1 MMVQIDTFIWV
12 TLAAVFISIFTYLLL
27 PGFARRLK
35 RNGIVGKDLHK
46 HSKPRIAERGG
57 IILML
62 SFAVFISIV
71 YFLTRDVLALYALA
85 VSLAFGLYGLWD
97 DMKQSGK
104 YQKLLVSTAIAIGA
118 LVLSGFPGLVWIPLL
133 ILLIAV
139 SNIFNLFA
147 GFNGLEIGC
156 SSIVSFFFA
165 LSCLLLGKTEA
176 FYLSFGVFF
185 ILIAFLA
192 HNKYPAKIFP
202 GNVGT
207 LLIGGFFS
215 SLALYYNLFVVLI
228 PLLSIYILDVVLKGW
243 SAGYFSRS
251 EKIPTMVN
259 GDGTLVSGGD
269 YLSLPRFILRF
280 KSLTEKKLVSL
291 VWKLEIAV
299 GGLTLFLVI
308 LGTA

>member
-1 MMVQIDTFIWV
+1 MMVQIDAFIWV
-12 TLAAVFISIFTYLLL
+12 TLAAVIISLFTYSVL
-27 PGFARRLK
+27 PGLARRLK
-35 RNGIVGKDLHK
+35 RSGIVGKDLHK
-46 HSKPRIAERGG
+46 KRKPRVAERGG

-62 SFAVFISIV
+62 SFALFMAFV
-71 YFLTRDVLALYALA
+71 YFLTRDVLVLYAFL
-85 VSLAFGLYGLWD
+85 VSLAFGFYGLWD
-97 DMKQSGK
+97 DMKPQGK
-104 YQKLLVSTAIAIGA
+104 YQKLLVSTGIALGA
-118 LVLSGFPGLVWIPLL
+118 LALAGFPGLVWIPLL

-215 SLALYYNLFVVLI
+215 SLALYYSLFVALI

-251 EKIPTMVN
+251 EKIPTRVN
-259 GDGTLVSGGD
+259 GDGTLAPGGD
-269 YLSLPRFILRF
+269 YLSFTRLILRF
-280 KSLTEKKLVSL
+280 KSLTEEKLVSL
-291 VWKLEIAV
+291 VWKLEIAI
-299 GGLTLFLVI
+299 GSLTLFLI
-308 LGTA
+308 LIAGL

>member
-1 MMVQIDTFIWV
+1 MALHTSTFIWV
-12 TLAAVFISIFTYLLL
+12 TLAAVIISLFTYSVL
-27 PGFARRLK
+27 PALARRLK
-35 RNGIVGKDLHK
+35 RSGIVGKDLHK
-46 HSKPRIAERGG
+46 KRKPRVAERGG
-57 IILML
+57 IILLL
-62 SFAVFISIV
+62 SFALFMAFV
-71 YFLTRDVLALYALA
+71 YFLIRDVLVLYALL
-85 VSLAFGLYGLWD
+85 VSLAFGIYGLWD

-104 YQKLLVSTAIAIGA
+104 YQKLLVSIGIALGA
-118 LVLSGFPGLVWIPLL
+118 LALSGFPWLAWIPLL

-165 LSCLLLGKTEA
+165 LSCLLLGKIEA
-176 FYLSFGVFF
+176 FYLSFGAFF

-215 SLALYYNLFVVLI
+215 SIALYYSLFVALI
-228 PLLSIYILDVVLKGW
+228 PLLSLYILDMLLKGW

-251 EKIPTMVN
+251 EKIPTKIN
-259 GDGTLVSGGD
+259 RDGTLAPGGD
-269 YLSLPRFILRF
+269 YLSLTRFILRF
-280 KSLTEKKLVSL
+280 KSLTEKRLVSL

-299 GGLTLFLVI
+299 GSLTLFLI
-308 LGTA
+308 LLIY